1 MPNTGPSTYGTQSL
15 SAKEMYE
22 LYLQQVS
29 RNWHLKWGS
38 VEAVAG
44 TAVTWK
50 GKVKVRKHI
59 QSLLQS
65 TVRHGRPWRD
75 ALNIWALPLTVTL
88 TWRTFTAKQKPP

>member
-1 MPNTGPSTYGTQSL
+1 MVPYNHVGKNTHIRKINKTKQNEKTRCQTQGLALTGTQSL
-15 SAKEMYE
+15 SAKETYE

-44 TAVTWK
+44 TAVTRK

-65 TVRHGRPWRD
+65 TVRHGRD
-75 ALNIWALPLTVTL
+75 A
-88 TWRTFTAKQKPP
+88 